1 MPGGNAVLD
10 ANVLIHSRGQFP
22 YEKVLIPPSVNQEIK
37 SEISQLKMEKLDLNV
52 ERPSE
57 EFLEEIWEKSQEIFS
72 PTSEQDEEALAL
84 ALEKEV
90 PLVTD
95 DKALQNLALHLG
107 ADFETFN
114 SERISEKRAWEKVCG
129 NCGKEVSGDGCSRC
143 GSTSLRRARRS

>member
-1 MPGGNAVLD
+1 MPGGKAVLD
-10 ANVLIHSRGQFP
+10 ANVLIHSRGQYP
-22 YEKVLIPPSVNQEIK
+22 YEKVLIPPSVHQEIK

-52 ERPSE
+52 ERPSK
-57 EFLEEIWEKSQEIFS
+57 EFLEEIREKSREIFS
-72 PTSEQDEEALAL
+72 PTSDQDEEALAL

-95 DKALQNLALHLG
+95 DKALQNLALYLG

-114 SERISEKRAWEKVCG
+114 TERISEKREWEKRCE
-129 NCGKEVSGDGCSRC
+129 NCGAEVSGDECSRC